1 MIDIYITTGFDDKV
15 VTTIPYN
22 QIEDWLED
30 RERLCQAM
38 GYETKRTNR
47 LLHVLDKGKLDT
59 VYFVRN

>member
-1 MIDIYITTGFDDKV
+1 MIDVYITTGFDDKV

-22 QIEDWLED
+22 QIEEWLED
-30 RERLCQAM
+30 RERLCRAM

-47 LLHVLDKGKLDT
+47 LLHVLDKGRLDT